1 MAGYSNPAFSRHSS
15 FDQFNLGYD
24 AYDNTP
30 LSQQLMTEGTMS
42 RIQSENDKVNIFIVF
57 VFILE
62 LLVLVFVSVL
72 EYFLRW
78 DTVKA
83 DEGWDI

>member
-24 AYDNTP
+24 AYDNIP
-30 LSQQLMTEGTMS
+30 LGEQLMIDNRMS
-42 RIQSENDKVNIFIVF
+42 RVQSENDKVNIFIVF

-72 EYFLRW
+72 EYFLR
-78 DTVKA
+78 
-83 DEGWDI
+83 